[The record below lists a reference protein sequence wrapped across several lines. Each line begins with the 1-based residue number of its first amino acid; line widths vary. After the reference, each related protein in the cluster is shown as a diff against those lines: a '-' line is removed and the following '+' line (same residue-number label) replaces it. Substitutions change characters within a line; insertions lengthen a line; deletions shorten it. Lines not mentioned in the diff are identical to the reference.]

1 VKHLVLRW
9 SAFDNRWEPTT
20 MFDHPEQAWAYAA
33 HRIGKHAVFAV
44 LDVAVPSYCRTM
56 GCGTETT
63 GRATCPAHTPN

>member
-1 VKHLVLRW
+1 
-9 SAFDNRWEPTT
+9 
-20 MFDHPEQAWAYAA
+20 MFDYPEQAWAYAA